1 MKHEAPTEREIADLF
16 APAFDRL
23 AEPDARRLAAIE
35 QRLLQRPRRRAGAAW
50 WWLFAVLATG
60 AASALWWSVNYDSAE
75 GTKSPVPAVVSPPA
89 STPAPGPAQPQGQTG
104 SSETKSADAPAP
116 KQGPVIYRKGH

>member
-1 MKHEAPTEREIADLF
+1 MKREAPTEREIADLF
-16 APAFDRL
+16 APAYEKQ

-35 QRLLQRPRRRAGAAW
+35 QRLLERPRRIGSAW

-60 AASALWWSVNYDSAE
+60 AASALWWAVNYDSADGPE
-75 GTKSPVPAVVSPPA
+75 PTVPAIVSPPV
-89 STPAPGPAQPQGQTG
+89 STAPSGPAQPPRQTG
-104 SSETKSADAPAP
+104 SPETKSADAPAP

>member
-35 QRLLQRPRRRAGAAW
+35 QRLLERPRRRVGAAW
-50 WWLFAVLATG
+50 WWLFAVLTTG
-60 AASALWWSVNYDSAE
+60 AASALWWAVNYDSADGPE
-75 GTKSPVPAVVSPPA
+75 PTAPEIVSPPA
-89 STPAPGPAQPQGQTG
+89 STPAPEPAPPPGQTG
-104 SSETKSADAPAP
+104 NSETKSAGAPAP